1 MGTGIQWGT
10 KGGGRLW
17 SSSGMGGGLSRME
30 MPADEDR
37 EEEPACL
44 AGRMGEGWGQ

>member
-17 SSSGMGGGLSRME
+17 SSSGMGGLSRVE

-37 EEEPACL
+37 EEESACL